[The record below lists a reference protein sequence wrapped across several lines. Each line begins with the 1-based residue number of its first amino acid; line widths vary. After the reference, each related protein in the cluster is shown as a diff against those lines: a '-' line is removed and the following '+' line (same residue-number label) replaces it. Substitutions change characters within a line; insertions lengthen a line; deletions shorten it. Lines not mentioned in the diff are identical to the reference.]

1 MSVASSST
9 TAHEALTSDIECS
22 LACLRIINSA
32 RLDGREHPAVWRS
45 YRHRREVLLSLH
57 VCAIRARHGIGS
69 HRGTNDAE
77 ANRPTRRAQP
87 TVSARIDSRSPTS
100 DLVMIEIAVLLAL
113 AAGGTGVLWYG
124 SARLEEAANDLA
136 AAYGLPA
143 VVQGAVIAA
152 VGSSMPELVSV
163 LLATLLHGE
172 FELGVGSIVGSAVF
186 NLLAIP
192 GLAVVVGGGI
202 DTSRELVYKES
213 LFYML
218 AVASLLLTFSLA
230 VIYNPVAGGD
240 GLIRGDVSRPL
251 ALFPVALYGLYIFTQ
266 YLDAA
271 DEGATTD
278 TSVDVLPTW
287 LQFGVGLVAIVLGVE
302 ALVRSAVGLGDAFG
316 TPTFLWGMTVVAAGS
331 SLPDTFVSLAAARAD
346 RPTVTLANV
355 LGSNTF
361 DLLVAVPVGVLVAGS
376 LTVNFAHIVPMM
388 SFLVLA
394 TIVFFSISRTEM
406 RLSIREAW
414 LLLGLYGA
422 FLCWLLLESLRVV
435 SVLEL

>member
-1 MSVASSST
+1 
-9 TAHEALTSDIECS
+9 
-22 LACLRIINSA
+22 
-32 RLDGREHPAVWRS
+32 
-45 YRHRREVLLSLH
+45 
-57 VCAIRARHGIGS
+57 
-69 HRGTNDAE
+69 
-77 ANRPTRRAQP
+77 
-87 TVSARIDSRSPTS
+87 
-100 DLVMIEIAVLLAL
+100 MIEIAGLLAI
-113 AAGGTGVLWYG
+113 AIVGTGVLWYG

-136 AAYGLPA
+136 VAYGLPA

-172 FELGVGSIVGSAVF
+172 FELGVGAIVGSAVF

-192 GLAVVVGGGI
+192 GLAVVIGGGI
-202 DTSRELVYKES
+202 DTTRELVYKEA

-230 VIYNPVAGGD
+230 VIYNPVTEAD

-251 ALFPVALYGLYIFTQ
+251 AAFPVALYGLYIFTQ
-266 YLDAA
+266 YLDTA
-271 DEGATTD
+271 DEAVTAD
-278 TSVDVLPTW
+278 TSIDVGSTW
-287 LQFGVGLVAIVLGVE
+287 VRFSIGLVVIVIGVE
-302 ALVRSAVGLGDAFG
+302 ALVRSAVGLGEAFG
-316 TPTFLWGMTVVAAGS
+316 TPAFLWGMTVVAAGS
-331 SLPDTFVSLAAARAD
+331 SLPDAFVSITAAQAD

-388 SFLVLA
+388 SFLVLT
-394 TIVFFSISRTEM
+394 TIIFFSISRTEM
-406 RLSIREAW
+406 HLSQREAW
-414 LLLGLYGA
+414 ALLGLYGA
-422 FLCWLLLESLRVV
+422 FVCWLILESLRVV